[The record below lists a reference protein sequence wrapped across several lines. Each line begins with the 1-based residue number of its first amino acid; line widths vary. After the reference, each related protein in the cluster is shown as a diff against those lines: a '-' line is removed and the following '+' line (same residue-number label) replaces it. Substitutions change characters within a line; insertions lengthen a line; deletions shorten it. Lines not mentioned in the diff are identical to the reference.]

1 MPTSPTLRSMVFV
14 HRQVGA
20 VRVREK
26 QSAVW
31 RQAPFVSTTLNSPMG
46 LRLLL
51 GFHLSGVFITS
62 QQQLSILALL
72 ITPSFSNCSKR
83 LHGKPLTS
91 RQSGVQTRK
100 WLPEWSIALPTFET
114 ARTVLAAQLRVSFET
129 FQLDLANRC
138 FRSWRRHLLKECS
151 AFQRQRDLKSALDLK
166 EQKSL
171 GPPTMTCLFA
181 TPILIRIPR
190 TDSRNQSSQPR
201 RTTAEVSREE
211 SPTAP
216 TSFSVS
222 LSSRLQ
228 RLDCLNKRSHLKE
241 KVMGF

>member
-1 MPTSPTLRSMVFV
+1 MPTSPTLRSMAFV
-14 HRQVGA
+14 RRQVGA

-31 RQAPFVSTTLNSPMG
+31 RQALFVSTTLSLPMG

-62 QQQLSILALL
+62 HQQLSILALL
-72 ITPSFSNCSKR
+72 ITPSFSNYFKG
-83 LHGKPLTS
+83 LHGKPLTG
-91 RQSGVQTRK
+91 RLSGVQTRK
-100 WLPEWSIALPTFET
+100 WLPKWSIALPTFEIV
-114 ARTVLAAQLRVSFET
+114 RTVLEAQLRVSFET
-129 FQLDLANRC
+129 FPLDLANRC
-138 FRSWRRHLLKECS
+138 LRSWRRHLPTECS

-166 EQKSL
+166 EQKSQGL
-171 GPPTMTCLFA
+171 PTMTCLFA

-190 TDSRNQSSQPR
+190 MDLRNQRSQPR
-201 RTTAEVSREE
+201 RIIAEVSREE
-211 SPTAP
+211 SQTARL
-216 TSFSVS
+216 SFSVS

-228 RLDCLNKRSHLKE
+228 RLDCLKKRSHLKE